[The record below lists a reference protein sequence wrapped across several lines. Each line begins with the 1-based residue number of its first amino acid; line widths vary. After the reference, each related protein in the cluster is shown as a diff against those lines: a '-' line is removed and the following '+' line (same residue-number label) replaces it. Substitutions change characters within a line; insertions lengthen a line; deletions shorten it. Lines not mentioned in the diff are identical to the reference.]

1 MILVGTAGYSYP
13 DWIGPV
19 YPEGIKKGEMLEYY
33 AQEFGFTEI
42 NSTYYG
48 MPNKYMMWNL
58 VKKTPDDFQFVVK
71 AHQSMTH
78 KRSAGKDEFAAF
90 KEAIKPLADAG
101 KLGGLL
107 AQFPYSFHRTKA
119 NVEYLKWFAGHFA
132 EVPVAVEFRNDKWI
146 GEETFALLAE
156 NGLTFTC
163 VDEPDIHGL
172 VKPVVKVTAAMA
184 YVRFHGRNTAKWYD
198 YQESYERYNYLYS
211 ENELA
216 EWTPR
221 IRELE
226 AKANKVFVSLNN
238 HYQGQA
244 VRNARMIR
252 EMLKEGACR

>member
-1 MILVGTAGYSYP
+1 M
-13 DWIGPV
+13 
-19 YPEGIKKGEMLEYY
+19 
-33 AQEFGFTEI
+33 
-42 NSTYYG
+42 
-48 MPNKYMMWNL
+48 
-58 VKKTPDDFQFVVK
+58 
-71 AHQSMTH
+71 
-78 KRSAGKDEFAAF
+78 
-90 KEAIKPLADAG
+90 
-101 KLGGLL
+101 
-107 AQFPYSFHRTKA
+107 
-119 NVEYLKWFAGHFA
+119 
-132 EVPVAVEFRNDKWI
+132 AVEFRNDKWI
-146 GEETFALLAE
+146 SEETFALLAE

-172 VKPVVKVTAAMA
+172 VKPVATVTAATA

-198 YQESYERYNYLYS
+198 HQESFERYNYLYS